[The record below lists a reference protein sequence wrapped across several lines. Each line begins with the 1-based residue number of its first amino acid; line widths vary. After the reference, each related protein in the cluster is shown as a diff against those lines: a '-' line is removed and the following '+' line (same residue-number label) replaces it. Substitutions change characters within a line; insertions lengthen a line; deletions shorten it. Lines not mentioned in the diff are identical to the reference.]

1 MKYCFSLLYI
11 LLLSFPAF
19 AQSEKIE
26 QWEHELSEVF
36 SDTQKV
42 ILLQK
47 LAWEWKDADLAKADE
62 YADKAIF
69 LANELGFARGQAK
82 SYKTK
87 GVLHWYKGEMEDAN
101 QSFYTALEKFELI
114 GDKKGQANI
123 YNNLGLAQQMGG
135 DYSQAIEFLSQ
146 AYKIRTEINDLEGV
160 ATSCNNLGVIYQM
173 LGAYD
178 YSLNNHL
185 RALEIYEALNNDKNK
200 ARSLLNIGNIYAI
213 TKDHEKAHMHF
224 EKALA
229 LLGEGDDKR
238 GLADT
243 YSNLGENSFSLNK
256 YAEAQSFFQKSLD
269 LRRNLKDPVGMRESF
284 TDLGKV
290 LDVRG
295 EHGEALKAHE
305 QALKLA
311 REIEDPGSQLIALLF
326 LGEHLKKGGKLE
338 VARTNLEEALQIS
351 EETGSKAEE
360 AKAHRLLAEYYEDI
374 GDTQSALKNQIA
386 YADIR
391 DDIFDEEKAQSLRRM
406 QIVYETEEKENQI
419 VALEEDY
426 SEAVFEKYSLLVL
439 IVIIVLFGVSWFLFY
454 RFRSEARTSKL
465 LYEKNREIE
474 FHNQQL
480 AISNA
485 ELEQYAYVVSHD
497 LKQPLRTIGSFA
509 GLLERRYREVLDN
522 EGKEYIDYITKG
534 VKQMH
539 QLLTDLL
546 NYSRLDKADG
556 MEEVD
561 LNESLNLSIEN
572 LREQIEE
579 TKAIIISDELPSITG
594 NMSSQVL
601 LFQNL
606 LSNAMT
612 YSGGKRP
619 EIEINYKDQGDRHL
633 LSFKDN
639 GIGIEEAYMDKIFT
653 VFQQLQG
660 RDEYGGTGIG
670 LSICQKVVLRHNGKI
685 WLESKKGEGTT
696 FHINFPK
703 QRIPVS
709 IS

>member
-11 LLLSFPAF
+11 LLLSLSSF
-19 AQSEKIE
+19 AQNEKIE
-26 QWEHELSEVF
+26 QWENALTDIT
-36 SDTQKV
+36 SDTQQV
-42 ILLQK
+42 MLLQK
-47 LAWEWKDADLAKADE
+47 LAWEWKDADLTKADE
-62 YADKAIF
+62 YADKAIY
-69 LANELGFARGQAK
+69 LAEEIGFIHGQAK

-87 GVLHWYKGEMEDAN
+87 GVLHWYKGEMDEAI
-101 QSFYTALEKFELI
+101 QTFHTALDKFEVV

-135 DYSQAIEFLSQ
+135 DYSQAIDYLSQ
-146 AYKIRTEINDLEGV
+146 AYKIRTEINDLEGI

-185 RALEIYEALNNDKNK
+185 RALEIYEFSNNDKNK
-200 ARSLLNIGNIYAI
+200 VRSLLNIGNIYAI
-213 TKDHEKAHMHF
+213 MEDHEKARLHF
-224 EKALA
+224 EQALD
-229 LLGEGDDKR
+229 LLNGGDDKR
-238 GLADT
+238 GLADV
-243 YSNLGENSFSLNK
+243 YSNLGENSFSLK
-256 YAEAQSFFQKSLD
+256 AFEEALGFFQKSLD
-269 LRRNLKDPVGMRESF
+269 LRTELEDPVGMRESL

-290 LDVRG
+290 LDLQGKGGKAR
-295 EHGEALKAHE
+295 AAHE
-305 QALKLA
+305 QALQLA
-311 REIEDPGSQLIALLF
+311 NEIEDPRSQLIALLF
-326 LGEHLKKGGKLE
+326 LGEHLKKGEKLDL
-338 VARTNLEEALQIS
+338 ARDHLEEALQIAK
-351 EETGSKAEE
+351 EIGSKAEA
-360 AKAHRLLAEYYEDI
+360 AKTHRLLAEYFEDK
-374 GDTQSALKNQIA
+374 GDTKSALQNQIA

-406 QIVYETEEKENQI
+406 QIVYETEKKETQI
-419 VALEEDY
+419 LALEEDY

-439 IVIIVLFGVSWFLFY
+439 MVIILLFGVSWFLFY
-454 RFRSEARTSKL
+454 RFRSEAKNSKL

-485 ELEQYAYVVSHD
+485 DLEQYAYVVSHD

-509 GLLERRYREVLDN
+509 GLLERRYKESLDT
-522 EGKEYIDYITKG
+522 EGKEYIDFITKG
-534 VKQMH
+534 AKQMH

-546 NYSRLDKADG
+546 NYSRLDTSDR
-556 MEEVD
+556 MEE
-561 LNESLNLSIEN
+561 LNLNDALNLSIEN
-572 LREQIEE
+572 LREQIEK
-579 TKAIIISDELPSITG
+579 TKAIIISDELPRITG
-594 NMSSQVL
+594 NMGSQVL

-619 EIEINYKDQGDRHL
+619 EIEITYQDQGDSHL
-633 LSFKDN
+633 ISFQDN

-685 WLESKKGEGTT
+685 WLESRKGEGST
-696 FHINFPK
+696 FFVNLPK
-703 QRIPVS
+703 QRVPLAFS
-709 IS
+709 

>member
-1 MKYCFSLLYI
+1 MKHCFSLLYI
-11 LLLSFPAF
+11 LLLFLPAF
-19 AQSEKIE
+19 AQNEKIE
-26 QWEHELSEVF
+26 QWEQELSEVV

-42 ILLQK
+42 NLLQN
-47 LAWEWKDADLAKADE
+47 LAWEWKDTDLTKADE
-62 YADKAIF
+62 YADKAIL
-69 LANELGFARGQAK
+69 LANQIGFSPGQAK

-87 GVLHWYKGEMEDAN
+87 GVLHWYKGEMEEAN
-101 QSFYTALEKFELI
+101 QSFYAALEKFELI

-135 DYSQAIEFLSQ
+135 DYSQAIDLLSR
-146 AYKIRTEINDLEGV
+146 AYTIRTEINDLEGIG
-160 ATSCNNLGVIYQM
+160 TSCNNLGVIYQM

-185 RALEIYEALNNDKNK
+185 RALEIYEALQNEKNIV
-200 ARSLLNIGNIYAI
+200 RSLLNIGNIYAI
-213 TKDHEKAHMHF
+213 LEDHAKARQHF
-224 EKALA
+224 ERAYE
-229 LLGEGDDKR
+229 LLEGGDDKR
-238 GLADT
+238 GLADV
-243 YSNLGENSFSLNK
+243 YSNLGENSFSLNN
-256 YAEAQSFFQKSLD
+256 YAESLSFFQKSLD
-269 LRRNLKDPVGMRESF
+269 LRSELSDPVGKRESL
-284 TDLGKV
+284 TDIGKV
-290 LDVRG
+290 LDVQG
-295 EHGEALKAHE
+295 EKEKAGAAHEEAL
-305 QALKLA
+305 QIA
-311 REIEDPGSQLIALLF
+311 REIQDPSSQLIALLF
-326 LGEHLKKGGKLE
+326 LAEHLRKVGKLE
-338 VARTNLEEALQIS
+338 SARKHLEEAVEIAD
-351 EETGSKAEE
+351 ETGNKAEA
-360 AKAHRLLAEYYEDI
+360 AKAHRLLAEYFEDK
-374 GDTQSALKNQIA
+374 GDTKSALKNQIA

-391 DDIFDEEKAQSLRRM
+391 EEMFDEEKAQSLRRM

-419 VALEEDY
+419 MALEEDY

-439 IVIIVLFGVSWFLFY
+439 IVILALFGVSWFLFY
-454 RFRSEARTSKL
+454 RFRSEAKTSKL
-465 LYEKNREIE
+465 LYDKNREIE

-485 ELEQYAYVVSHD
+485 DLEQYAYVVSHD

-509 GLLERRYREVLDN
+509 GLLERRYREVVDN

-546 NYSRLDKADG
+546 NYSRLDNTEG

-561 LNESLNLSIEN
+561 LNESLNHSIEN
-572 LREQIEE
+572 LRDQIEE
-579 TKAIIISDELPSITG
+579 TKAIIISDELPRITG

-696 FHINFPK
+696 FYINFPK

-709 IS
+709 LS

>member
-1 MKYCFSLLYI
+1 MKHCFSLLYI
-11 LLLSFPAF
+11 LLLFLPAF
-19 AQSEKIE
+19 AQNEKIE
-26 QWEHELSEVF
+26 QWEQELSEVV

-42 ILLQK
+42 MLLQK
-47 LAWEWKDADLAKADE
+47 LAWEWKDADLTKADE
-62 YADKAIF
+62 YADKAIQ
-69 LANELGFARGQAK
+69 LANEIGFSPGQAK

-87 GVLHWYKGEMEDAN
+87 GVLHWYKGEMEEAN

-135 DYSQAIEFLSQ
+135 DYSQAIDLLSR
-146 AYKIRTEINDLEGV
+146 AYTIRTEIKDLEGIG
-160 ATSCNNLGVIYQM
+160 TSCNNLGVIYQM

-185 RALEIYEALNNDKNK
+185 RALEIYEALQNEKNK
-200 ARSLLNIGNIYAI
+200 VRSLLNIGNIYAI
-213 TKDHEKAHMHF
+213 LEDHAKARQHF
-224 EKALA
+224 ERAYE
-229 LLGEGDDKR
+229 LLEGGDDKR
-238 GLADT
+238 GLADV
-243 YSNLGENSFSLNK
+243 YSNLGENSFSLNN
-256 YAEAQSFFQKSLD
+256 YAEALSFFQKSLD
-269 LRRNLKDPVGMRESF
+269 MRSELNDPVGKRESL
-284 TDLGKV
+284 TDIGKV
-290 LDVRG
+290 LDVQG
-295 EHGEALKAHE
+295 EKEKAGAAHEEAL
-305 QALKLA
+305 QIA
-311 REIEDPGSQLIALLF
+311 REIQDPSSQLIALLF
-326 LGEHLKKGGKLE
+326 LAEHLKKVGKLE
-338 VARTNLEEALQIS
+338 SARKHLEEAVEIAN
-351 EETGSKAEE
+351 ETGNKAEA
-360 AKAHRLLAEYYEDI
+360 AKAHRLLAEYFEDK
-374 GDTQSALKNQIA
+374 GDTKSALKNQIA

-391 DDIFDEEKAQSLRRM
+391 DEMFDEEKAQSLRRM

-419 VALEEDY
+419 MALEEDY

-439 IVIIVLFGVSWFLFY
+439 IVILALFGVSWFLFY
-454 RFRSEARTSKL
+454 RFRSEAKTSKL
-465 LYEKNREIE
+465 LYDKNREIE

-485 ELEQYAYVVSHD
+485 DLEQYAYVVSHD

-509 GLLERRYREVLDN
+509 GLLERRYREVVDN

-546 NYSRLDKADG
+546 NYSRLDNTEG

-561 LNESLNLSIEN
+561 LNESLNHSIEN
-572 LREQIEE
+572 LRDQIEE
-579 TKAIIISDELPSITG
+579 TKAIIISDELPRITG

-696 FHINFPK
+696 FYINFPK
-703 QRIPVS
+703 
-709 IS
+709 